1 MKVVDNTNGYAEY
14 VVEGE
19 LSPVVEGKSSRDL
32 NIGSGW
38 TGDGYGEVRASD
50 HLQYWDDIY
59 LSMGEGWLKVGLVGG

>member
-50 HLQYWDDIY
+50 HLQYWMIY
-59 LSMGEGWLKVGLVGG
+59 ISLWRGWLRSIMV